1 MTSVP
6 RTPSARE
13 LVAARQAQAP
23 VVQPEREIVPT
34 TPENYRAR
42 YLDECAPSG
51 IVGRLV
57 KFDKTGTFVTSDDGE
72 EVDEDAEFIAFC
84 DQTVIGWQKFNGPG
98 EPPDKVMGLLYD
110 NFIMP
115 PRESLGDLDPKE
127 WELGLDGKEQDPW
140 QHAQMLVLQ
149 NTETQELYTFTTSSK
164 TGRRAVS
171 NLLKH
176 FDRMQKANPGEL
188 PFVRLRRGSF
198 AHKDE
203 RIGMVNVPVFVVCG
217 RQPRDSVA
225 KPDTSLGAFLQD
237 EIKF

>member
-72 EVDEDAEFIAFC
+72 EVDEDAEFIALC

-110 NFIMP
+110 CHRARALAISTPKNGSSDWMARNRILGST
-115 PRESLGDLDPKE
+115 PRCSSCKTPRPRSSTPSRHRRRLGGGQFQTCSSTL
-127 WELGLDGKEQDPW
+127 
-140 QHAQMLVLQ
+140 
-149 NTETQELYTFTTSSK
+149 TECRRPTPGSS
-164 TGRRAVS
+164 RS
-171 NLLKH
+171 
-176 FDRMQKANPGEL
+176 
-188 PFVRLRRGSF
+188 
-198 AHKDE
+198 
-203 RIGMVNVPVFVVCG
+203 
-217 RQPRDSVA
+217 
-225 KPDTSLGAFLQD
+225 
-237 EIKF
+237 